1 MIRRIAHASPRLLA
15 LAVIGLPALLFG
27 LYLGFVAADRYVSE
41 SMVTVRRSGSDGGGG
56 LSGAALMLAGISPA
70 SHEDT
75 LHLRDFILSQGLIER
90 LEQRL
95 QLRRHYGQAGLD
107 LPYQLRASATR
118 EDFVEYY
125 RHRVEVGFDDKSALL
140 KLRTQGFSPDFA
152 RQLNQAILEECERFV
167 NETSH
172 RIARENM
179 NFAEGELKRA
189 SELLQ
194 TARNE
199 LLTFQARHKTLDPT
213 AQAVGSG
220 ALAMELQASRS
231 RLEAEL
237 HGLLAFLKEDAFQVQ
252 TLKAR
257 IAAIDTQIAAERSRA
272 TAESRQGERL
282 NVLAADFQALQMKA
296 QFAQDA
302 YKMALT
308 AVESTRIEST
318 RKLKNVVVVEA
329 PTLPESAEYPL
340 RSYNFMTL
348 LTVCVLLFAILRL
361 VLAIVREHQD

>member
-1 MIRRIAHASPRLLA
+1 MIRRIVHFSPRLLA
-15 LAVIGLPALLFG
+15 LGVIVLPALLFG
-27 LYLGFVAADRYVSE
+27 LYLGFIAADRYVSE
-41 SMVTVRRSGSDGGGG
+41 SMITVRRSGSEGGS
-56 LSGAALMLAGISPA
+56 LPGAALMLAGIAPA

-75 LHLRDFILSQGLIER
+75 LHLKDFILSQGLLDK

-95 QLRRHYGQAGLD
+95 QLRRHYAQAGLD
-107 LPYQLRASATR
+107 LPFQLRESATR
-118 EDFVEYY
+118 EDFAEYY
-125 RHRVEVGFDDKSALL
+125 RRRVEVGFDDKSALL
-140 KLRTQGFSPDFA
+140 KVRTQGFTADFA
-152 RQLNQAILEECERFV
+152 RQLNQAILEESERFV

-194 TARNE
+194 TARND
-199 LLTFQARHKTLDPT
+199 LLAFQARHKTLDPT

-220 ALAMELQASRS
+220 ALSMELQASRS

-237 HGLLAFLKEDAFQVQ
+237 HGLLTFLKEDAFQVQ

-257 IAAIDTQIAAERSRA
+257 IAAIDTQIAAEQARA
-272 TAESRQGERL
+272 TAQNRQGERL
-282 NVLAADFQALQMKA
+282 NVLAADFQALQLKV

-318 RKLKNVVVVEA
+318 RKLKNVVVVEP
-329 PTLPESAEYPL
+329 PTRPESAEYPL
-340 RSYNFMTL
+340 RSYNFLTL